1 MSWAD
6 QELRFS
12 TKSIFQLFILKSPF
26 RQRGHWNEK
35 NLAFIL
41 VKDKVQKAFG
51 ERQIAK
57 IKILVLFSITKYLES
72 SSEIPKMFARF
83 LNIHDFNC
91 PILAAP

>member
-1 MSWAD
+1 MCH
-6 QELRFS
+6 E
-12 TKSIFQLFILKSPF
+12 SIPTASPLK
-26 RQRGHWNEK
+26 EK
-35 NLAFIL
+35 NLFFFL
-41 VKDKVQKAFG
+41 MNYKVQKAFS
-51 ERQIAK
+51 EQQIGR